1 MIAITSISPGHR
13 LGTEHQQA
21 CIKTW
26 FDAGYKVYSLNA
38 VEEVEGLKPLYPG
51 VEFIATRRHH
61 KKLMGRP
68 YVLVSAILD
77 FAAETGEDYTL
88 ILNSDI
94 EIVGSPAITDKLK
107 ATSEQGVIYI
117 HRVNYDTDKAAGK
130 MYMEGVDGFFINKK
144 WLDIF
149 PQSQLCLGQC
159 FWDFWV
165 PYVVSKEK
173 EAHLYRLSDNYLY
186 HKMHP
191 IQYNRKEWEYTG
203 EIFKVEAR
211 LFHLRQ
217 AGQIAQS
224 VYKVFTKAAIAI

>member
-38 VEEVEGLKPLYPG
+38 ADEVEGLKPLYPD

-68 YVLVSAILD
+68 YVIVSAILD
-77 FAAETGEDYTL
+77 FAAETGADHTL

-94 EIVGSPAITDKLK
+94 EIANNPAITDKLK
-107 ATSEQGVIYI
+107 GTSEQGVIYM
-117 HRVNYDTDKAAGK
+117 HRVNYDTDKATGK

-159 FWDFWV
+159 FWDYWLPFAV
-165 PYVVSKEK
+165 TKEK
-173 EAHLYRLSDNYLY
+173 GVNLYRLRENYLF
-186 HKMHP
+186 HKNHP
-191 IQYNRKEWEYTG
+191 QQYSHREWEYTG
-203 EIFKVEAR
+203 EIFRVENK

-217 AGQIAQS
+217 AGQVSNS
-224 VYKVFTKAAIAI
+224 VYKIFTNAAIAI